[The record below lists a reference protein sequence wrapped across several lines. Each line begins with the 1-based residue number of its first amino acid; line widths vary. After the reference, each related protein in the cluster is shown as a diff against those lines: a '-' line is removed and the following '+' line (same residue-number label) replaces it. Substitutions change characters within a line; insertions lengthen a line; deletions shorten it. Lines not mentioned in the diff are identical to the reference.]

1 MIRIERAK
9 RVEIERGARR
19 ATDGLHLDTKRIQ
32 QIIQACFEDDETSAS
47 VADARAHDDTSA
59 VSSDRD

>member
-9 RVEIERGARR
+9 RVENERGALR

-32 QIIQACFEDDETSAS
+32 QIIQACFKDDEPSAS
-47 VADARAHDDTSA
+47 VADARAHDDTNE